1 METSN
6 ATLIINI
13 EHPADQSPTPILEE
27 VLRPFILDIN
37 EAVADDWSITYHGL
51 DEVNKIF
58 TGIDPNTAEGQSI
71 GHALIGAINNHF
83 GFVGVTWCRD
93 DADNLASRPLTDEE
107 WDAVFHTRDW
117 QSLSDCNDVDWMAV
131 GNAVNEVIGVH
142 TPEYDINTD
151 EEPF

>member
-1 METSN
+1 MKTSN

-27 VLRPFILDIN
+27 VLRPFIMDIN

-71 GHALIGAINNHF
+71 GHALIHAIRDHF

-93 DADNLASRPLTDEE
+93 DAERDADRPLTDEE
-107 WDAVFHTRDW
+107 WDAVFNTRDW
-117 QSLSDCNDVDWMAV
+117 QSLSDCSDADWLAV

-142 TPEYDINTD
+142 IPEYDINTD

>member
-13 EHPADQSPTPILEE
+13 EHPTDQSPTPILEE

-58 TGIDPNTAEGQSI
+58 TGIDPNTEEGQEI
-71 GHALIGAINNHF
+71 GRALISSIRDHF
-83 GFVGVTWCRD
+83 KFTGVTWCRE
-93 DADNLASRPLTDEE
+93 DAERDANRRLTDEE
-107 WDAVFHTRDW
+107 WDAVYRTADW

-131 GNAVNEVIGVH
+131 GNAVNEVIGV
-142 TPEYDINTD
+142 PVINAD

>member
-1 METSN
+1 METST

-13 EHPADQSPTPILEE
+13 EHPKDLSPNFLLEE
-27 VLRPFILDIN
+27 VIRPFILDIN
-37 EAVADDWSITYHGL
+37 DGVPEDWKVTYHGL

-58 TGIDPNTAEGQSI
+58 TGVDPNTDEGQAI
-71 GHALIGAINNHF
+71 GHALIHAIRDHF

-93 DADNLASRPLTDEE
+93 DAERDADRALTDEE
-107 WDAVFHTRDW
+107 WDAVFNTRDW
-117 QSLSDCNDVDWMAV
+117 QSLSDCNDADWLAV
-131 GNAVNEVIGVH
+131 GNAVNEVLSVR